1 MTASGEDVKPDV
13 SSKVRIIVQF
23 NDTKLTFLTKRNKP
37 LAKLL
42 DTFCEKIGV
51 DKNSNIETVKF
62 NFDGAN
68 VTPDA
73 TAEDLGIEDDDE
85 VIDGQIFQ
93 EGGHLI

>member
-1 MTASGEDVKPDV
+1 MTVSSEDVKPDIA
-13 SSKVRIIVQF
+13 SKVRIIVQF
-23 NDTKLTFLTKRNKP
+23 NDTKLTFLTKKNKP

-51 DKNSNIETVKF
+51 DRKTVKF

-68 VTPDA
+68 VTSDA
-73 TAEDLGIEDDDE
+73 TAEDLGIEEDDE

-93 EGGHLI
+93 VQL